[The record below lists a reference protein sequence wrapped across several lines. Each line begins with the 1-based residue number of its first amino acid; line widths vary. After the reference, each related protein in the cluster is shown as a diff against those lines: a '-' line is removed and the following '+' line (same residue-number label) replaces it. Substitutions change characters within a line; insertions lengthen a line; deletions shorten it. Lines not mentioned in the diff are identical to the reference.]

1 MPGVGCP
8 RSHVGAKSGDIMSPR
23 GSKAKIFHL
32 LFWVVLLGFIL
43 QQVLSEL
50 RFNATPQLL
59 VVQLLPL
66 VIFLPG
72 IARDNLRSF
81 IWLSFVVLAYFVWAV
96 LALFARPDDG
106 LSVAGVV
113 LLVLLFIVTALY
125 IRYRGRELSQ
135 SREDSA
141 EHSERSR

>member
-1 MPGVGCP
+1 
-8 RSHVGAKSGDIMSPR
+8 MSPR

-141 EHSERSR
+141 EHSERS

>member
-141 EHSERSR
+141 EHSERS